1 MLSLAMADLEEL
13 AIKRDR
19 GYLVRLILGLAL
31 GIAASVFIWKGLTGQ
46 GTTSC
51 VTNAFLGQQASGA
64 SGAAGAPEPRK

>member
-1 MLSLAMADLEEL
+1 MLCGTVADLEEL

-31 GIAASVFIWKGLTGQ
+31 GIAASVFIGRGLTGH

-51 VTNAFLGQQASGA
+51 VANAFLGQQEQTGNTT
-64 SGAAGAPEPRK
+64 AAPNP